1 MTDRSKESERVLIS
15 WVSVNHHAA
24 PLLTAIG
31 DKKGSLRGGIRRLY
45 LCYRDS
51 PGEDGEREKNALKE
65 TLAELRA
72 KLGEESP
79 EIEKV
84 PWKTTASPTDHAAI
98 RPFAEQILQR
108 VRSLHPSAHV
118 FINISPGTPA
128 MHAVWLVLGATGF
141 IEGPLT
147 LIQTADERGR
157 KAGLPATQPVR
168 FEIET
173 YLRQFRRQRPR
184 RAGPED
190 DGRIWEPTRIKS
202 PALREVFRQ
211 LERWASLRAPVLL
224 LGERGTGKTTL
235 AHFLRAMSPYQK
247 EQEGG
252 WPVVVCGQFRS
263 NRELARSE
271 LFGHSKGAFTGA
283 MGDRAGLLEKADG
296 DTLFLD
302 EIADID
308 RDTQRLLMAALEG
321 RGFQRLG
328 ESQVRHSRF
337 RLVAATNHSLDGLVG
352 DALDPDF
359 YDRLAVFV
367 LRIPS
372 LRECRED
379 IPELWQSVLRRVAE
393 QSEVRTD
400 SWHRY
405 ESHAD
410 LLAGLSAHRLP
421 GNLRDLQRV
430 AFHLLSAL
438 AAGDGDKAATA
449 CALSALPVAHAMD
462 TGELLPQVE
471 NLCARLPLSSGL
483 PAHLDKYRRR
493 WLDAALSV
501 SGNNQS
507 EAAKLLGVK
516 RETMRDWLT
525 KEV

>member
-1 MTDRSKESERVLIS
+1 MTESGRELERVLVS
-15 WVSVNHHAA
+15 WVSVNHRAA
-24 PLLTAIG
+24 PLLTALR
-31 DKKGSLRGGIRRLY
+31 DKKGALCGGIRKLY

-51 PGEDGEREKNALKE
+51 PEEDGEREKIALKE
-65 TLAELRA
+65 TLVELRAELRA
-72 KLGEESP
+72 ECP
-79 EIEKV
+79 ELEKV
-84 PWKTTASPTDHAAI
+84 PWRTTASPTDHAVI

-108 VRSLHPSAHV
+108 VRSLHPTAHV
-118 FINISPGTPA
+118 FIHISPGTPA
-128 MHAVWLVLGATGF
+128 MHAVWLVLGATGY

-211 LERWASLRAPVLL
+211 LERWAPLRAPVLL

-235 AHFLRAMSPYQK
+235 AHFLRAMSPFQK

-271 LFGHSKGAFTGA
+271 LFGHRKGAFTGA
-283 MGDRAGLLEKADG
+283 TSDREGLLEKADG

-328 ESQVRHSRF
+328 DSLVRHSRF
-337 RLVAATNHSLDGLVG
+337 RLVAATNRPIAELVG

-359 YDRLAVFV
+359 YDRLAVCTLTV
-367 LRIPS
+367 PPLRA
-372 LRECRED
+372 CRKD
-379 IPELWQSVLRRVAE
+379 LPELWQSVLRRVAVL
-393 QSEVRTD
+393 SEIRSD
-400 SWHRY
+400 SWRGY
-405 ESHAD
+405 ENHAE
-410 LLAGLSAHRLP
+410 LLRGLCAHPLH

-438 AAGDGDKAATA
+438 AAGDEDKAAIA
-449 CALSALPVAHAMD
+449 CALSALTAAGTEEALPHA
-462 TGELLPQVE
+462 EE
-471 NLCARLPLSSGL
+471 LCARLPLRGGL
-483 PAHLDKYRRR
+483 PAHLDEYRRR
-493 WLDAALSV
+493 WLEAALSV
-501 SGNNQS
+501 AGNNQS
-507 EAAKLLGVK
+507 EAARLLGVK
-516 RETMRDWLT
+516 RETLRDWRRDT
-525 KEV
+525 